1 MPVLRQRVSMTEP
14 TLVSLRAQAV
24 EIKAFVPAKDFE
36 LSQQFY
42 DAIGFERRSI
52 GGGVAYYAFGETSF
66 LLQDFYHQE
75 LAENLM
81 MHLLVKDSAAYRDY
95 LVAANIPGRFG
106 VKLTPL
112 VTQPWRM
119 VDFCLYDPSG
129 VLWRIAN
136 KV

>member
-1 MPVLRQRVSMTEP
+1 MRVPKQRVAMTEP
-14 TLVSLRAQAV
+14 ALLSLRAQAV

-42 DAIGFERRSI
+42 GAIGFERRSI

-66 LLQDFYHQE
+66 LLQDFYNKE

-81 MHLLVKDSAAYRDY
+81 MHLLVKDASAHRDY
-95 LVAANIPGRFG
+95 LIAADIPGRFG
-106 VKLTPL
+106 IKLTPL

-136 KV
+136 NV